1 MIKFTS
7 QIPLRTIRSLHKYMP
22 EQTES
27 GKAKE
32 PSPFTTWLPTSV
44 VLCPRIVRAVSAAY
58 VTICSKARLKSHYS
72 LIIRSSLT
80 SPGEKFLAMLIFRV
94 AELEGNDGHRGRPRP
109 EKPRPPTGLA
119 VSWHGS
125 GSRTVHARKYRHAAG
140 AFPSRPAPQEQLH
153 PIRLLNLVE

>member
-109 EKPRPPTGLA
+109 PPGLL
-119 VSWHGS
+119 
-125 GSRTVHARKYRHAAG
+125 SRRAAG
-140 AFPSRPAPQEQLH
+140 QCTRANTGTPRGHFRPGPPHKSNSIQ
-153 PIRLLNLVE
+153 